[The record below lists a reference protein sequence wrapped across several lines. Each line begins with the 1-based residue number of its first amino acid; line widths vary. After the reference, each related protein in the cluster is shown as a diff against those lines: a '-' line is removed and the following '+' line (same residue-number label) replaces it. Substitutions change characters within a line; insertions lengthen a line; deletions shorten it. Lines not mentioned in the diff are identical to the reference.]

1 MASKHIKLE
10 ILLVSIII
18 FILFTDYTLLL
29 GHPSTRVGLI
39 TKNLKEKLRQREL
52 QNLAAAYRSS
62 ARDRRLEATHYL
74 RRQFSSNNP
83 ITITKTPS
91 AEVRLSTNITVEFIP
106 RPWLVNTVRKI
117 LYGSPDDRTVA

>member
-18 FILFTDYTLLL
+18 FILLTDYTLLL

-62 ARDRRLEATHYL
+62 ARGRRLEATHYL
-74 RRQFSSNNP
+74 RRQYSSNNP
-83 ITITKTPS
+83 ITVTKTPS
-91 AEVRLSTNITVEFIP
+91 AEVRLSSTVTVEFIP
-106 RPWLVNTVRKI
+106 RPWLVDTVRKI
-117 LYGSPDDRTVA
+117 LYGSPDDRTAA